1 MIVSLQ
7 SMTRREIYD
16 KVVAAAATNYDRV
29 ECGAV
34 AERLCAD
41 LYGFGRFD
49 VVMNGEA
56 VPDGFDVEHFE
67 VLLGRVAMG
76 EPVQYIV
83 GSTEFYG
90 RRFVVREGVL
100 VPRPETEELVAL
112 IVREN
117 MLPTPRIVDL
127 CTGTGAIAVSLA
139 CEIAGARVDAVDL
152 SPIAIEVAG
161 ENIRA
166 NGVDVALESGDI
178 FEWEPERDAYDVI
191 VSNPPYIPESERMD
205 MDRNVVDFEPD
216 MALFVPD
223 DSPLVFYERIADVAL
238 VGLHEGGRLYFEIH
252 ERFAEEC
259 AQMLRAKGFEAVCI
273 HNDMNSK
280 PRMVVCTKRV

>member
-1 MIVSLQ
+1 M
-7 SMTRREIYD
+7 MTRKEIYD
-16 KVVAAAATNYDRV
+16 RVLAAAAPIYDDV
-29 ECGAV
+29 ERRAV

-56 VPDGFDVEHFE
+56 VPEDFDAERFE
-67 VLLGRVAMG
+67 VLLDRVAKG

-117 MLPTPRIVDL
+117 TAPTPRIVDL

-139 CEIAGARVDAVDL
+139 CEIAGARVEAVDL
-152 SPIAIEVAG
+152 SPIAVEVAS
-161 ENIRA
+161 ENIGA
-166 NGVDVALESGDI
+166 NGVDVALESGDV
-178 FEWEPERDAYDVI
+178 FEWEPEADAYDVI

-205 MDRNVVDFEPD
+205 MDRNVVDFEPE

-223 DSPLVFYERIADVAL
+223 ETPLIFYERIADIAL
-238 VGLHEGGRLYFEIH
+238 VGLREGGRLYFEIH
-252 ERFAEEC
+252 ERYAEEC
-259 AQMLRAKGFEAVCI
+259 AQMLRTKGLCDVQI

-280 PRMVVCTKRV
+280 PRMVVCTKRG

>member
-1 MIVSLQ
+1 
-7 SMTRREIYD
+7 MTRREIYD
-16 KVVAAAATNYDRV
+16 KAVEAAAMLYDRV

-56 VPDGFDVEHFE
+56 VPEGFDEERFE
-67 VLLGRVAMG
+67 GILERVAKG

-112 IVREN
+112 VVREN
-117 MLPTPRIVDL
+117 TTPAPRIVDL

-139 CEIAGARVDAVDL
+139 GEIEGARVEALDL
-152 SPIAIEVAG
+152 SPIAVEVAA
-161 ENIRA
+161 ENIGA
-166 NGVDVALESGDI
+166 NGVAVRLSKGDVFEWMPESG
-178 FEWEPERDAYDVI
+178 AYDVI

-223 DSPLVFYERIADVAL
+223 NAPLVFYERIADVAL
-238 VGLHEGGRLYFEIH
+238 VGLREGGRLYFEIH

-259 AQMLRAKGFEAVCI
+259 AEMLRAKGFEAVTV

-280 PRMVVCTKRV
+280 PRMVVCTKRG

>member
-1 MIVSLQ
+1 
-7 SMTRREIYD
+7 MTRREIYD
-16 KVVAAAATNYDRV
+16 RVVAVAETLYDKV

-41 LYGFGRFD
+41 LFGFGRFD

-56 VPDGFDVEHFE
+56 VPMGFDAEHFE
-67 VLLGRVAMG
+67 QLLGRVAKG

-117 MLPTPRIVDL
+117 TTSAPRIVDL

-139 CEIAGARVDAVDL
+139 GEIAGARVEAVDL
-152 SPIAIEVAG
+152 SPIAVEVAS

-166 NGVDVALESGDI
+166 NGVDVSLESGDV
-178 FEWEPERDAYDVI
+178 FEWEPEANVYDVI
-191 VSNPPYIPESERMD
+191 VSNPPYIPESERAD

-223 DSPLVFYERIADVAL
+223 NTPLVFYERIADVAL
-238 VGLHEGGRLYFEIH
+238 VGLREGGRLYFEIH

-259 AQMLRAKGFEAVCI
+259 ARMLRAKGFDNVVI

-280 PRMVVCTKRV
+280 PRMAVCTKRR